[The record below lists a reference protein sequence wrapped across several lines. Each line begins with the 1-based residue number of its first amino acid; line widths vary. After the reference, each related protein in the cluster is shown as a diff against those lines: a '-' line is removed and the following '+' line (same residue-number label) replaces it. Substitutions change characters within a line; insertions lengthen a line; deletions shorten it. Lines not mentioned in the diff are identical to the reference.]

1 MEDIEEPEPET
12 PDEILNYKNY
22 ELNLKEDIYSFEIEL
37 FSNNLISFK
46 LSKSNTLSLYY
57 YIKKYKINDIF
68 TILSLNK
75 NKYADLSEI
84 ILCFDEI
91 IKNKNLNLVYDNVNK
106 IMILKIKRVIDSKEI
121 ESNLKL
127 NEIKFTNE
135 EMFKVLIDK
144 ENSKDTLINNLV
156 KKNKENEEHINYLE
170 DKIKILEN
178 EIKNYKSFIDDKLNI
193 FNIGNNNM
201 NLMNNK
207 ENMNQNNNGM
217 NNLIMFNNIQKNE
230 IINNLE
236 INNINQKNNDTLYI
250 LFSQDWSG
258 QIIGINCSPNDKIS
272 EVIKKYRE
280 KSNDNN
286 KDREF
291 IYNAN
296 YIESTKTVSDLGLS
310 NFSKIQV
317 AKILS
322 HEIKNGIWVRFK
334 LDKKEF
340 PPVLLDSNK
349 KFEKAISALYN
360 LKYTEIDPKQKY
372 NYFLN
377 NKMIDLSKTLNELG
391 INSNSVINIR

>member
-37 FSNNLISFK
+37 FSSNLISFK

-57 YIKKYKINDIF
+57 YIKKYKIIDIF

-201 NLMNNK
+201 NLMNN
-207 ENMNQNNNGM
+207 M
-217 NNLIMFNNIQKNE
+217 E
-230 IINNLE
+230 II
-236 INNINQKNNDTLYI
+236 I
-250 LFSQDWSG
+250 
-258 QIIGINCSPNDKIS
+258 
-272 EVIKKYRE
+272 
-280 KSNDNN
+280 
-286 KDREF
+286 
-291 IYNAN
+291 
-296 YIESTKTVSDLGLS
+296 
-310 NFSKIQV
+310 
-317 AKILS
+317 
-322 HEIKNGIWVRFK
+322 
-334 LDKKEF
+334 
-340 PPVLLDSNK
+340 
-349 KFEKAISALYN
+349 
-360 LKYTEIDPKQKY
+360 
-372 NYFLN
+372 
-377 NKMIDLSKTLNELG
+377 
-391 INSNSVINIR
+391 